1 MQRFTNTFSIKFYCR
16 ASRVASDGTS
26 PIELAINLQGE
37 RFISHLPRRAKPKEF
52 DKLMHG
58 RKTNDLKE
66 YLSAIE
72 LRLRNLETICYK
84 QGDPFTLDVIKRFIS
99 MRRFVKFV
107 NTIEN
112 ANVREMLRN
121 LWTLRWEE
129 ASNDIN
135 GRKDEENQTRQEEL
149 MNALALVA

>member
-1 MQRFTNTFSIKFYCR
+1 MTQNTNIQEAIKMIDNFDWFWRMADSGYDWR
-16 ASRVASDGTS
+16 Y
-26 PIELAINLQGE
+26 NN
-37 RFISHLPRRAKPKEF
+37 AKA
-52 DKLMHG
+52 G
-58 RKTNDLKE
+58 
-66 YLSAIE
+66 
-72 LRLRNLETICYK
+72 
-84 QGDPFTLDVIKRFIS
+84 